1 MQGFPPFQKN
11 MHSLGRRPA
20 PSKLLHEG
28 ATLVTPVPTGRME
41 AIRGRTSSRASTGG
55 ATTVPRQSTSSL
67 SSSRTSMDGM
77 VPNAAARRRTTA
89 DDDRF
94 LFTATT
100 VDSLDGVSSSLCLP
114 QKVLPCSNVQ
124 MARTGGRLQ
133 TSCWGRETPPS
144 RGCCIVLPI
153 RDH

>member
-1 MQGFPPFQKN
+1 MQGFQPLPKKKRI
-11 MHSLGRRPA
+11 HWAVVLP
-20 PSKLLHEG
+20 
-28 ATLVTPVPTGRME
+28 
-41 AIRGRTSSRASTGG
+41 TSSRASTGG

-114 QKVLPCSNVQ
+114 QKVSPCSNVQ

-133 TSCWGRETPPS
+133 TSCRGRETPPS
-144 RGCCIVLPI
+144 RGCIGTTEEATWFTPCGRLSHASRRSVVASLQ
-153 RDH
+153 R

>member
-1 MQGFPPFQKN
+1 
-11 MHSLGRRPA
+11 
-20 PSKLLHEG
+20 
-28 ATLVTPVPTGRME
+28 
-41 AIRGRTSSRASTGG
+41 
-55 ATTVPRQSTSSL
+55 
-67 SSSRTSMDGM
+67 
-77 VPNAAARRRTTA
+77 
-89 DDDRF
+89 
-94 LFTATT
+94 

-114 QKVLPCSNVQ
+114 QKVSPCSNVQ

>member
-41 AIRGRTSSRASTGG
+41 AIRGRTSSRASRGGATTVPRQSTSSSRASTGG
-55 ATTVPRQSTSSL
+55 ATTVPRQSTLSL

-77 VPNAAARRRTTA
+77 VPNAATTMRE
-89 DDDRF
+89 DGRS
-94 LFTATT
+94 
-100 VDSLDGVSSSLCLP
+100 DSPHILERKKSSCSPPVGQRSGHLLSSSGL
-114 QKVLPCSNVQ
+114 QMSNFFPSQ
-124 MARTGGRLQ
+124 FRTEK
-133 TSCWGRETPPS
+133 S
-144 RGCCIVLPI
+144 
-153 RDH
+153 